1 MRTKGEE
8 EFLVLVCVERYE
20 NRMMHYTGFESVMT
34 SKISAK

>member
-8 EFLVLVCVERYE
+8 EFLVCVERYE